1 VGCAYRRTRRASRSR
16 GGRRGRR
23 KHATC
28 SCARGSGRSCIPGE
42 PCFHTPYRARTR
54 HSPGSR
60 SRGTAARAPGSRP
73 VRHPVRANAAA
84 SHRLFGRCS
93 PAARPMRDMGEF
105 VSQQP
110 SSRFGVG
117 AVLAGSKRRRRCPM
131 CRPERRTPARLGRQR
146 DRCAIAPR
154 TSRCRDC
161 ARGPARRAGSIARP
175 GRSAN
180 GSAWPTLRALGRGDR
195 LLPGPDRRAD
205 AAGAAGFLSV
215 CIRTPPNPWP
225 KRVSIDVLAPGSSE
239 RPAERRTS

>member
-1 VGCAYRRTRRASRSR
+1 MFLRSWIWA
-16 GGRRGRR
+16 
-23 KHATC
+23 KLH
-28 SCARGSGRSCIPGE
+28 SGRALFSYTVPS
-42 PCFHTPYRARTR
+42 TNTSLTR
-54 HSPGSR
+54 VAQSGDGSPSAGLSA
-60 SRGTAARAPGSRP
+60 GPAPGSGERRSVAP
-73 VRHPVRANAAA
+73 AVWPLLPRSAADARHGRVREPTTIVPLRC
-84 SHRLFGRCS
+84 RGGIGR
-93 PAARPMRDMGEF
+93 
-105 VSQQP
+105 QQ
-110 SSRFGVG
+110 
-117 AVLAGSKRRRRCPM
+117 RRRRCPM